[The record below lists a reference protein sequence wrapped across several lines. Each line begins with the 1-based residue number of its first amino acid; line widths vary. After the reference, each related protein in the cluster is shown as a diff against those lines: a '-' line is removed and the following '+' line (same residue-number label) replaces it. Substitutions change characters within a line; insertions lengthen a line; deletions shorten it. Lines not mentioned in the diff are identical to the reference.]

1 MATKFTGILQIVQ
14 PEIGRE
20 RDFAI
25 ILYAPPEISMALDDI
40 RRRYDPAFK
49 ANIPP
54 HITVKRPTPLGT
66 PENLDKLPHL
76 LQEVTQTLRPFDV
89 HLNGYDV
96 FPKAECN
103 VVFLKA
109 LDEAPLRHLHQQVI
123 QNLSKI
129 YPNGNAD
136 ALENDKYHPH
146 LTIGNKLTNLE
157 LPVMEHELQ
166 SGKFQLNFEFVA
178 TEIGLMVEKP
188 GEKPSELIWET
199 IGHYKFG
206 GERQG

>member
-54 HITVKRPTPLGT
+54 HITVKRPAPLGA
-66 PENLDKLPHL
+66 PENLDRLPQL
-76 LQEVTQTLRPFDV
+76 LQEVTQNLRPFQV
-89 HLNGYDV
+89 NLSGYDV
-96 FPKAECN
+96 FHKAECN

-109 LDEAPLRHLHQQVI
+109 VDETPLCNLHLEVI
-123 QNLSKI
+123 QALTHL
-129 YPNGNAD
+129 YPNGSAD

-146 LTIGNKLTNLE
+146 LTIGNKLTNIE
-157 LPVMEHELQ
+157 LTVMEHELQ
-166 SGKFQLNFEFVA
+166 SGSFRLNFEFIA
-178 TEIGLMVEKP
+178 TEIGLMIQKP

-199 IGHYKFG
+199 VGHYKFG
-206 GERQG
+206 G